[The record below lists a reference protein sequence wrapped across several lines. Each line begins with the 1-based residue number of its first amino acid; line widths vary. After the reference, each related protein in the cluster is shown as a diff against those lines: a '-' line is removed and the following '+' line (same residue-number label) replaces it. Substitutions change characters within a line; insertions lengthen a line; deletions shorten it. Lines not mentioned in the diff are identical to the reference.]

1 MKLVKKLISAV
12 CALGMIATMTSAL
25 VVQAAESPT
34 VKIEL
39 TEYNEDT
46 NIGMMTVKVQGLDKS
61 VDERAE
67 DLFVAMIQ
75 IGIQMPKD
83 IFDASYYTTG
93 KGGQLSTNVKMGE
106 RFTSD
111 VTGPAY
117 NVIDGVDTIAATF
130 MTNSLDPGKMLN
142 IYNGDDISDITYMTI
157 KFHKLTD
164 DPVDMSELFGNV
176 MVTTRHYDAAWTQ
189 NQFEQTSFGNMKDCA
204 VANFDAPEI
213 DPIKVVG
220 PVIQSVG
227 DGPFTA
233 TGDEAEV
240 MPDQRAAAAIAE
252 IPAVGEDDT
261 YNAVKWTIT
270 VDGSQYDKTFGLAN
284 LDASAD
290 MKMGLIVEYSTN
302 DATSVTI
309 DKAEYATVTE

>member
-12 CALGMIATMTSAL
+12 CALGMIATMTSAF
-25 VVQAAESPT
+25 VVQAAETPT
-34 VKIEL
+34 IKLDTTYDEETKEGTISVRLLNFDKTTDGEF
-39 TEYNEDT
+39 EDFFIT
-46 NIGMMTVKVQGLDKS
+46 GVQ
-61 VDERAE
+61 V
-67 DLFVAMIQ
+67 
-75 IGIQMPKD
+75 GIHWDPS
-83 IFDASYYTTG
+83 IFDDSYYTTG
-93 KGGQLSTNVKMGE
+93 RGGTIEQNFVWGD
-106 RFTSD
+106 RFAGNGISSK
-111 VTGPAY
+111 AY
-117 NVIDGVDTIAATF
+117 ENDMLLATWANTTTTEGQAISGYYDGQEAF
-130 MTNSLDPGKMLN
+130 
-142 IYNGDDISDITYMTI
+142 SDIEFVKI
-157 KFHKLTD
+157 NFKKLTD
-164 DPVDMSELFGNV
+164 DPIDLSELFGDV
-176 MVTTRHYDAAWTQ
+176 MVTTRQYNSMDWDI
-189 NQFEQTSFGNMKDCA
+189 NDKVDNKFGNMTNCA
-204 VANFDAPEI
+204 TTNYDAPEL

-233 TGDEAEV
+233 TGDEADV

-284 LDASAD
+284 LDTSAD

-302 DATSVTI
+302 DAETVTI